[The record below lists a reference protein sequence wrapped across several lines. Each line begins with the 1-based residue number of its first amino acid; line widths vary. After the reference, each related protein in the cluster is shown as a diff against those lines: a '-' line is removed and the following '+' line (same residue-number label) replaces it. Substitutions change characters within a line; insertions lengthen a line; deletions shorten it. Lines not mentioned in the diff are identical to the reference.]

1 MKLTNGKLDSDLL
14 KEIVFDKITYRS
26 DDVKVRPGI
35 GEDCALIDF
44 GDYDCV
50 MSTDPISSTVSD
62 IGRLAIHITCNDIA
76 SNGIK
81 PLGIMLACMLP
92 EGTTDDDVRD
102 IMEQAGSTAALVG
115 VEIIGGHTEITPTVR
130 QPLIVSTAI
139 GKAPA
144 GTSQDGNDMQPGDYI
159 MMTKAV
165 GLEGTGIIA
174 CDHEDEIRQAKA
186 DDGSRLVSEE
196 ELEKAKSFLDMVS
209 VVPEGVAAGKVG
221 THGMHDITEGGILGA
236 VWEMCQIS
244 RTGAEI
250 WEEDIPMHPETEKI
264 CRLFDVDP
272 LRLISSGSMIII
284 VPKDKKEEMQQA
296 MRDADVECSIIGV
309 IREEEEGI
317 CMAQHTKTCGREGMG
332 RIRTKIDPP
341 YADEIYKTYKSAEQG
356 EHN

>member
-1 MKLTNGKLDSDLL
+1 MKLETGKLDSDMLRQ
-14 KEIVFDKITYRS
+14 IVFGKITSRN

-76 SNGIK
+76 SNGIQ

-92 EGTTDDDVRD
+92 EGTTDADVEE
-102 IMEQAGSTAALVG
+102 IMEQAGTTAAEVG
-115 VEIIGGHTEITPTVR
+115 VEIIGGHTEITPAVR
-130 QPLIVSTAI
+130 QPVIVSTAI

-144 GTSQDGNDMQPGDYI
+144 GTSQDGNNMKPGDFI

-174 CDHEDEIRQAKA
+174 CDHEEELRAA
-186 DDGSRLVSEE
+186 CGPDGERLVSDEE
-196 ELEKAKSFLDMVS
+196 IAKAKSFLDLVS

-244 RTGAEI
+244 RTGAEV
-250 WEEDIPMHPETEKI
+250 WEDAIPMHPETEKI

-284 VPKDKKEEMQQA
+284 VPKDKRAEMEEAMKAAGVDASVIGIIKEES
-296 MRDADVECSIIGV
+296 D
-309 IREEEEGI
+309 GI
-317 CMAQHTKTCGREGMG
+317 CMARHTLTCGSGCMG
-332 RIRTKIDPP
+332 RIKVKIDPP
-341 YADEIYKTYKSAEQG
+341 YADEIYKTYK
-356 EHN
+356 

>member
-1 MKLTNGKLDSDLL
+1 MKLETGKLDSDMLRQ
-14 KEIVFDKITYRS
+14 IVFGKITYRN

-76 SNGIK
+76 SNGIQ

-92 EGTTDDDVRD
+92 EGTTDADVEE
-102 IMEQAGSTAALVG
+102 IMQQAGTTAAEVG
-115 VEIIGGHTEITPTVR
+115 VEIIGGHTEITPAVR
-130 QPLIVSTAI
+130 QPVIVSTAI

-144 GTSQDGNDMQPGDYI
+144 GTSQDGNDMKPGDFI

-174 CDHEDEIRQAKA
+174 CDHEEQLRAA
-186 DDGSRLVSEE
+186 CGPDGERLVSDEE
-196 ELEKAKSFLDMVS
+196 IAKAKSFLDLVS

-244 RTGAEI
+244 RTGAEV
-250 WEEDIPMHPETEKI
+250 WEDAIPMHPETEKI

-284 VPKDKKEEMQQA
+284 VPKEKRAEMEEAMKAAGVDASVIGIIKEES
-296 MRDADVECSIIGV
+296 D
-309 IREEEEGI
+309 GI
-317 CMAQHTKTCGREGMG
+317 CMARHTLTCGSGCMG
-332 RIRTKIDPP
+332 RIKVKIDPP
-341 YADEIYKTYKSAEQG
+341 YADEIYKTYK
-356 EHN
+356 

>member
-1 MKLTNGKLDSDLL
+1 MKLETGKLDSDMLRQ
-14 KEIVFDKITYRS
+14 IVFGKITYRN

-76 SNGIK
+76 SNGIQ

-92 EGTTDDDVRD
+92 EGTTDADVEE
-102 IMEQAGSTAALVG
+102 IMQQAGTTAAEVG
-115 VEIIGGHTEITPTVR
+115 VEIIGGHTEITPAVR
-130 QPLIVSTAI
+130 QPVIVSTAI

-144 GTSQDGNDMQPGDYI
+144 GTSQDGNDMKPGDFI

-174 CDHEDEIRQAKA
+174 CDHEEQLRAA
-186 DDGSRLVSEE
+186 CGPDGERLVSDEE
-196 ELEKAKSFLDMVS
+196 IAKAKSFLDLVS

-244 RTGAEI
+244 RTGAEV
-250 WEEDIPMHPETEKI
+250 WEDAIPMHPETEKI

-284 VPKDKKEEMQQA
+284 VPKQKRAEMEEAMKAAGVDASVIGIIKEES
-296 MRDADVECSIIGV
+296 D
-309 IREEEEGI
+309 GI
-317 CMAQHTKTCGREGMG
+317 CMARHTLTCGSGCMG
-332 RIRTKIDPP
+332 RIKVKIDPP
-341 YADEIYKTYKSAEQG
+341 YADEIYKTYK
-356 EHN
+356 

>member
-1 MKLTNGKLDSDLL
+1 VKLPVGKLDSDLL
-14 KEIVFDKITYRS
+14 KEIVFGKITYRS
-26 DDVKVRPGI
+26 EDVRTRPGI

-44 GDYDCV
+44 GEYDCV

-76 SNGIK
+76 SNGVQ

-92 EGTTDDDVRD
+92 EGTTDDEVEK
-102 IMEQAGSTAALVG
+102 IMEQAGTTAAEVG
-115 VEIIGGHTEITPTVR
+115 VEIIGGHTEITPTVK

-144 GTSQDGNDMQPGDYI
+144 GTSQSGNDMVPGDFI

-174 CDHEDEIRQAKA
+174 CDHEEEIRAVLKE
-186 DDGSRLVSEE
+186 DGSRLVTDEE
-196 ELEKAKSFLDMVS
+196 IERAKSFLNLVS

-244 RTGAEI
+244 HTGAEV
-250 WEEDIPMHPETEKI
+250 WEDAIPMHPETEKI
-264 CRLFDVDP
+264 CSLYDVDP

-284 VPKDKKEEMQQA
+284 VPKEKRKAMEETMKSA
-296 MRDADVECSIIGV
+296 GVDASIIGIIAFV
-309 IREEEEGI
+309 KMKKEKK
-317 CMAQHTKTCGREGMG
+317 A
-332 RIRTKIDPP
+332 
-341 YADEIYKTYKSAEQG
+341 
-356 EHN
+356 

>member
-1 MKLTNGKLDSDLL
+1 MVFTVDGIDTDCKFEHQANALSSMATTLYQLPVSLLTPF
-14 KEIVFDKITYRS
+14 E
-26 DDVKVRPGI
+26 
-35 GEDCALIDF
+35 LI
-44 GDYDCV
+44 
-50 MSTDPISSTVSD
+50 
-62 IGRLAIHITCNDIA
+62 L
-76 SNGIK
+76 
-81 PLGIMLACMLP
+81 
-92 EGTTDDDVRD
+92 
-102 IMEQAGSTAALVG
+102 
-115 VEIIGGHTEITPTVR
+115 
-130 QPLIVSTAI
+130 
-139 GKAPA
+139 
-144 GTSQDGNDMQPGDYI
+144 
-159 MMTKAV
+159 
-165 GLEGTGIIA
+165 
-174 CDHEDEIRQAKA
+174 
-186 DDGSRLVSEE
+186 RLVSEE

-244 RTGAEI
+244 HTGAEI

-284 VPKDKKEEMQQA
+284 AAKDKKEEMLQA

>member
-1 MKLTNGKLDSDLL
+1 MKLETGKLDSDMLRQ
-14 KEIVFDKITYRS
+14 IVFGKITYRN

-76 SNGIK
+76 SNGIQ

-92 EGTTDDDVRD
+92 EGTTDADVEE
-102 IMEQAGSTAALVG
+102 IMEQAGTTAAEVG
-115 VEIIGGHTEITPTVR
+115 VEIIGGHTEITPAVR
-130 QPLIVSTAI
+130 QPVIVSTAI

-144 GTSQDGNDMQPGDYI
+144 GTSQDGNDMKPGDFI

-174 CDHEDEIRQAKA
+174 CDHEEELRAA
-186 DDGSRLVSEE
+186 CGPDGERLVSDEE
-196 ELEKAKSFLDMVS
+196 IAKAKSFLDLVS

-244 RTGAEI
+244 RTGAEV
-250 WEEDIPMHPETEKI
+250 WEDAIPMHPETEKI

-284 VPKDKKEEMQQA
+284 VPKDKRAEMEEAMKAAGVDASVIGIIKEES
-296 MRDADVECSIIGV
+296 D
-309 IREEEEGI
+309 GI
-317 CMAQHTKTCGREGMG
+317 CMARHTLTCGSGCMG
-332 RIRTKIDPP
+332 RIKVKIDPP
-341 YADEIYKTYKSAEQG
+341 YADEIYKTYK
-356 EHN
+356 